1 MVIDALPAE
10 WRRFLRTYNYSDI
23 EPFNLQNQ
31 TQLQLNGQN
40 VSISKAVSKT
50 IYKELRNR
58 IITPPTA
65 QLKYNAL
72 FKNDDELN
80 WKKIYRLPHRVA
92 LDTKSREFQYK
103 LLNRCLATNV
113 LLSKVGLTSSPA
125 CSFCG
130 KADESLEHI
139 FSTCHYTERFW
150 GEVIK
155 WMGQQNIQIKSFS
168 LKDIMLGI
176 TDEEDLFINH
186 ILLIAKKHIY
196 WCRCI
201 KVIPSIITFKA
212 QVNKMF

>member
-1 MVIDALPAE
+1 MSEDNELITGHKLREFNISPLDVFKLCCIIDALPAE

-31 TQLQLNGQN
+31 THA
-40 VSISKAVSKT
+40 VTVKRAISKAVSKT

-72 FKNDDELN
+72 LKNDELN

-125 CSFCG
+125 CFFCG

-139 FSTCHYTERFW
+139 FSTCHYTEKFW

-155 WMGQQNIQIKSFS
+155 WLGQQNIHIKSFS
-168 LKDIMLGI
+168 PFRRG
-176 TDEEDLFINH
+176 FVYQPH
-186 ILLIAKKHIY
+186 
-196 WCRCI
+196 
-201 KVIPSIITFKA
+201 F
-212 QVNKMF
+212 VNCKETYISV

>member
-1 MVIDALPAE
+1 
-10 WRRFLRTYNYSDI
+10 
-23 EPFNLQNQ
+23 
-31 TQLQLNGQN
+31 
-40 VSISKAVSKT
+40 
-50 IYKELRNR
+50 
-58 IITPPTA
+58 
-65 QLKYNAL
+65 L

-113 LLSKVGLTSSPA
+113 LLSKIGLTSSPA

-139 FSTCHYTERFW
+139 FSTCHYTEKFR
-150 GEVIK
+150 GDVIK
-155 WMGQQNIQIKSFS
+155 WMDQQSIQIKSFS

-186 ILLIAKKHIY
+186 ILLIAKKHMY
-196 WCRCI
+196 WCRFI
-201 KVIPSIITFKA
+201 KVKPLIITFKA
-212 QVNKMF
+212 QVKKIYQLETSVAKSSNKWPIHAKKWGKYIEV